1 MSPKIGSIR
10 TGRAP
15 LRTLAVVAAAGVALA
30 VSACSSGPAGSSS
43 TTSAHKIVAIGAENE
58 YTSVLQQ
65 VGGQYVQASAIM
77 SNPNTDPHTFEASAS
92 VAREISSAQLVV
104 QNGLGYDTF
113 MDSIEKAVPDSG
125 RKVIN
130 VQKLLGKPDS
140 TPNPH
145 LWYDPATMPAVANAI
160 ASDLAAI
167 QPAHAAYFKANTRK
181 FVSSLGPWIQAL
193 GSFKEKYPNTP
204 VAVTEPVAD
213 YLLQAAGADI
223 KTPFEFQADIMNGT
237 DPSAQDVAL
246 ERSLFTGHK
255 VKVFLY
261 NQQVTDTLTES
272 FISLAQANGIPVVGV
287 YETMPTPGYTYQSWM
302 LAETKALQQAVT
314 SKKSTEKL

>member
-1 MSPKIGSIR
+1 MPPKIGSIR